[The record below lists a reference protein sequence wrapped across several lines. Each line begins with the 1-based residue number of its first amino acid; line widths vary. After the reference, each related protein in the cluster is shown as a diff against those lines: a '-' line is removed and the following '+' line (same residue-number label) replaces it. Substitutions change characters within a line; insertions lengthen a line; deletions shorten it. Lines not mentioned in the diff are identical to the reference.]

1 MSVENDGLPPTEAA
15 VHEPDDDR
23 PDGPPD
29 PPTDLLPLD
38 AASATEV
45 SAADAAG
52 RKAEADAAAAT
63 HGSMEGDLFDGQ

>member
-15 VHEPDDDR
+15 VHEPDD
-23 PDGPPD
+23 GPLD

-38 AASATEV
+38 AASATKV
-45 SAADAAG
+45 AAADAAA

-63 HGSMEGDLFDGQ
+63 RGSMEGDLFDGQ